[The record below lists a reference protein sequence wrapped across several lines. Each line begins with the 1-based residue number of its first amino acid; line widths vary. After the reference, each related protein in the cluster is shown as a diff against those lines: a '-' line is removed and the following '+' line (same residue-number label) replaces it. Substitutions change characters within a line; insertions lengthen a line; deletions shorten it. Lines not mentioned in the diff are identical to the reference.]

1 MRKGKGA
8 EETRMGE
15 RVERK
20 EVLDKRET
28 LQQDLAIKE
37 NLSTNIQDNLS
48 TTK

>member
-1 MRKGKGA
+1 MRKRRGA
-8 EETRMGE
+8 EEMRMGE
-15 RVERK
+15 RK
-20 EVLDKRET
+20 KVLDKKET